1 MRSCPR
7 QKLGLFRR
15 DIWMST
21 FVKKSHFGWLSRGEK
36 VVIGL
41 CLIGIPFFMALA
53 ISADFQDMI
62 FGFTEVTSSQPRIG
76 RISYLEQDARHK
88 NIESI
93 QWRRA
98 RKKQGIHL
106 NDSVF
111 TGKSSRATIV
121 LDDGPEVNMGENSLV
136 TFPKING
143 QQFLNLDIGNHLL
156 TIDKPT
162 EIMIN
167 NKITKLDGVGS
178 EVQIYIDK
186 QKKSQ
191 LRVVRGGEVSVSED
205 GKPAR
210 KVKLQE
216 VITLQDPQQSK
227 PIRQP
232 ASHEAAPLLKL
243 TADPGESVIAYT
255 RRLYD
260 VYEMNGSGGVKRRLS
275 PPSRLSLTRYFQSKV
290 SQGQV
295 TISGHKIHGEISS
308 SPSFEQEAISFQS
321 NQSVLF
327 TKEVFPGE
335 NYWRISLD
343 GKLWSETFSFKVESK
358 DLDANI
364 QISREHQGSLVLST
378 ETVRTSLAFQPSQ
391 IMRGFILESSMSP
404 DFPDETTQVHWLNKS
419 FVGLSFKIP
428 GRYYYRVRGV
438 NAATELTA
446 PSETE
451 EIIVEPAPPRRLA
464 GAVIKKPEVKSIVKS
479 KPSPAQNKTTSASS
493 KPKAAQSQPPI
504 ALKNPEPP
512 RRQPT
517 SVSTSSLQAPQVE
530 QGPINQGYSSSK
542 LELETGAFTVYS
554 PDESDVGRKNPMAL
568 VVGIRSHHWFGGRSG
583 VEAALR
589 VKAANGNET
598 AEGINPLQLEARYLY
613 KLNPDAIGRTQFSA
627 VGGLE
632 MYRNIGRG
640 YFAQKYDLAKVGLSL
655 DLPVLRRW
663 DMGGEVLYGLGA
675 DSSNKYEIAGRVNY
689 YLQKDWSFGVGYRLH
704 HFKAGSEKTAPL
716 EFPYKE
722 TYGEG
727 YSVLQW
733 HY

>member
-1 MRSCPR
+1 MSKLD
-7 QKLGLFRR
+7 QKAQPSRY
-15 DIWMST
+15 ST
-21 FVKKSHFGWLSRGEK
+21 TEK
-36 VVIGL
+36 TIIGI
-41 CLIGIPFFMALA
+41 CLIVALFFMALFL
-53 ISADFQDMI
+53 SDDLSNKI
-62 FGFTEVTSSQPRIG
+62 FGSNEEKSSQPILG
-76 RISYLEQDARHK
+76 RISYLERDARHK
-88 NIESI
+88 HAKSFA
-93 QWRRA
+93 WGKA

-106 NDSVF
+106 GDSVF
-111 TGKSSRATIV
+111 TGASSSAQVV
-121 LDDGPEVNMGENSLV
+121 LDKGPKVNLGENSLV
-136 TFPKING
+136 TFNELNE
-143 QQFLNLDIGNHLL
+143 QQFANLVQGNFRFDIHGSV
-156 TIDKPT
+156 TIGVQ
-162 EIMIN
+162 
-167 NKITKLDGVGS
+167 NKITTLKGNNS
-178 EVQIYIDK
+178 EVQVYLDE
-186 QKKSQ
+186 KKKPQ
-191 LRVVRGGEVSVSED
+191 LRVLKGEISVSED
-205 GKPAR
+205 GAPAKIVR
-210 KVKLQE
+210 SQE
-216 VITLQDPQQSK
+216 VVSLQGSQPSQ
-227 PIRQP
+227 PIRQT
-232 ASHEAAPLLKL
+232 ASREETVSPLTL
-243 TADPGESVIAYT
+243 TAYPGENVITYT

-260 VYEMNGSGGVKRRLS
+260 VYEMNDSGGVKRRLS
-275 PPSRLSLTRYFQSKV
+275 PPSRLSLTRTFQSKV
-290 SQGQV
+290 NKGDEIILGAQVHGKLSQN
-295 TISGHKIHGEISS
+295 
-308 SPSFEQEAISFQS
+308 PSFDSEAISFQS
-321 NQSVLF
+321 NQSALF
-327 TKEVFPGE
+327 TKEVFSGE

-343 GKLWSETFSFKVESK
+343 GKSWSETFRFKVESK

-391 IMRGFILESSMSP
+391 VMRGFILESSMSP

-419 FVGLSFKIP
+419 FVGLSFKTP

-438 NAATELTA
+438 NAATELTTF
-446 PSETE
+446 SETE
-451 EIIVEPAPPRRLA
+451 EIIVEPVPPRRLA
-464 GAVIKKPEVKSIVKS
+464 GAVIKKPEVKSIVKD
-479 KPSPAQNKTTSASS
+479 KPSPAQNKTAAYSN
-493 KPKAAQSQPPI
+493 KPKTAQSQPPI
-504 ALKNPEPP
+504 ALKKPELP

-613 KLNPDAIGRTQFSA
+613 RLNPEAIGRTQFSA

-632 MYRNIGRG
+632 IYRNIGRG

-655 DLPVLRRW
+655 DLPVFRRW
-663 DMGGEVLYGLGA
+663 DMGGEALYGLGA